1 MPVFTSS
8 IEVTADYPTI
18 KPSLNLNFAR
28 ARALDPR
35 ITFTR
40 ASVGTYVGRDGLIK
54 TAGNDEAR
62 FDHDPLT
69 LESLGLL
76 IEESRS
82 NYCGNSEMLANW
94 GFGVAGDSFTA
105 STGSQLSPNPDGS
118 SPAYHYSPSSTAG
131 YHRFNR
137 PVTVPTLDTEYVV
150 SLFVKRVTAGSVSN
164 LNRYVELEATG
175 LWNGNTPGTG
185 QSGTNGGSA
194 VTFDM
199 QDLVIESVTDNISG
213 YVGDAKIEN
222 YGNGW
227 YRLSYVFNPGIG
239 SNFTGQVWWGHCN
252 SISGDN
258 GGETGNGN
266 PSFYF
271 WGASVENGSFITSH
285 IPTPANS
292 SVTRQDDFGSITG
305 ESFNSFFNQTE
316 GTFDVGYRL
325 GDDNTSMRVAQVSN
339 GGTSNVID
347 LVVASGGGAGGYWF
361 INTGGVVQFSSS
373 GVTNSAQVDRNF
385 RSVLAYKEDDCAA
398 QQNKITAGPTTDT
411 SVTLATDYDRLLF
424 YQVGNNGD
432 HIQGHLK
439 FIRYYP
445 KRLTDAQVTLFSQD

>member
-28 ARALDPR
+28 SRALDPR

-54 TAGNDEAR
+54 TAGDNEPR
-62 FDHDPLT
+62 FDHDPDT

-76 IEESRS
+76 IEESRT
-82 NYCGNSEMLANW
+82 NYCGNSDMLANW
-94 GFGVAGDSFTA
+94 GVGTAGDAWGA
-105 STGSQLSPNPDGS
+105 SSGAQLSANPDGS
-118 SPAYHYSPSSTAG
+118 SPAYHYSPSSNSG
-131 YHRFNR
+131 FHRFNR
-137 PVTVPTLDTEYVV
+137 TVTLPTLDTNYVV

-175 LWNGNTPGTG
+175 NWNGNSAGTG
-185 QSGTNGGSA
+185 QSGTNPGSS

-199 QDLVIESVTDNISG
+199 ENLVIESETDNTAG
-213 YVGDAKIEN
+213 YVGGAKIEN

-239 SNFTGQVWWGHCN
+239 SNFTGTVWWGHPATLAN
-252 SISGDN
+252 DT

-271 WGASVENGSFITSH
+271 WGASVEKGSAISSH

-292 SVTRQDDFGSITG
+292 SVTRAKDVATILG
-305 ESFNSFFNQTE
+305 ESFNSFYNPNEWTVDFVYRIRNVEQN
-316 GTFDVGYRL
+316 GANYRIWDINNDSNDGRL
-325 GDDNTSMRVAQVSN
+325 GALYSPNSNMAYFGFENGTTSFSSDDSGNPVVVNQEYHGALAYSPTSTIAFKP
-339 GGTSNVID
+339 
-347 LVVASGGGAGGYWF
+347 GAGVLG
-361 INTGGVVQFSSS
+361 NED
-373 GVTNSAQVDRNF
+373 TNVPLD
-385 RSVLAYKEDDCAA
+385 
-398 QQNKITAGPTTDT
+398 GPTQLQIGDWYN
-411 SVTLATDYDRLLF
+411 DDRTM
-424 YQVGNNGD
+424 NGT
-432 HIQGHLK
+432 IAKLV
-439 FIRYYP
+439 YYP
-445 KRLTDAQVTLFSQD
+445 KRLTNAELLTITS